1 MRRVLLSALLAGV
14 TAVSVTACERSD
26 AAPGTPTESTTSSS
40 AETTTTTT
48 ATESSSAAP
57 TTSAKPPTTTT
68 TPKPVAAPP
77 ASGGRCTAFPTPAC
91 TGVPAG
97 TALTKME
104 LGEGGAVKVTQ
115 PGTVIDGRHVPGD
128 LVINA
133 DNVVVRN
140 SQIDGAVVNE
150 DGARRQYSYSITD
163 STVGP
168 ASGCLTAPAIG
179 MGRYTATRVHVRGHG
194 DGFRASGDA
203 IRIDDSYVKLCSNPG
218 DHSDGIQQ
226 YQTGGGLV
234 INHSTFDQR
243 SATSVTAPIDIMDSQ
258 SRDVTITNNLVMGG
272 TYSVYFRNT
281 TGTRVFHNNRVVDKS
296 WIYGPTDADCG
307 LIDWSGNTIVTIDG
321 NYNVTST
328 VGPWNCK

>member
-1 MRRVLLSALLAGV
+1 
-14 TAVSVTACERSD
+14 
-26 AAPGTPTESTTSSS
+26 
-40 AETTTTTT
+40 
-48 ATESSSAAP
+48 
-57 TTSAKPPTTTT
+57 
-68 TPKPVAAPP
+68 
-77 ASGGRCTAFPTPAC
+77 
-91 TGVPAG
+91 
-97 TALTKME
+97 ME

-115 PGTVIDGRHVPGD
+115 PGTVIDGRHVTGD

-150 DGARRQYSYSITD
+150 DGARRQYTYSITD

-234 INHSTFDQR
+234 INHTTFDQR

-296 WIYGPTDADCG
+296 WIYGPTEADCG